1 MRELSGEQQTDYGEF
16 PDIGAPREP
25 ARNKGWLWHGFASLV
40 IAALG
45 LVVASAVGL
54 TTNAGTTRDLSA
66 VPDTSVAVSTA
77 PTDGVT
83 TRTGKVKGTATS
95 GKQSQSKNPAL
106 AAFGRRE
113 PATTTQTSRNGELRT
128 AIVQEQAAQRDEL
141 LAKTADETSRAADA
155 AGSDARQQQ
164 LKAADRASREAA
176 AQIAAENLRRATAA
190 RVAAE
195 NKRQTAERQP
205 AKPDPGSSTAN
216 DGGGGNNGSG
226 GGGSNGGSGSGSAGG
241 SGAVLP
247 VPSGVIGAHF
257 GEYGM
262 WSRYHTGLDF
272 RAAYGTPIR
281 AVKSGTVLYAGNSGN
296 WAGNHVAIKHA
307 DGKTTMYSHMSS
319 MSVRAGQ
326 TVQAGQVIGRV
337 GETGRAFGAHLHFE
351 LYPAGVKYGDV
362 YKAINPQPWLAANGV
377 TTH

>member
-1 MRELSGEQQTDYGEF
+1 MRELYGEQQTDYEET
-16 PDIGAPREP
+16 PDVGAPREP
-25 ARNKGWLWHGFASLV
+25 APSKGWLWHGLAALV

-54 TTNAGTTRDLSA
+54 TTNAETTRDLSA

-77 PTDGVT
+77 PTDGAT
-83 TRTGKVKGTATS
+83 PRTGKAKGTAS
-95 GKQSQSKNPAL
+95 EKRFQSTNPAL

-113 PATTTQTSRNGELRT
+113 TATTTQTSRNGELRT

-141 LAKTADETSRAADA
+141 LAKTADEISRAADA

-164 LKAADRASREAA
+164 LKAADKASREAA

-195 NKRQTAERQP
+195 SKRQTAERQP
-205 AKPDPGSSTAN
+205 TKPDSSSSTAN
-216 DGGGGNNGSG
+216 SGGGNNSGSG
-226 GGGSNGGSGSGSAGG
+226 GGGSNGGSNSGSAGG

-247 VPSGVIGAHF
+247 VPGGVIGAHF

-319 MSVRAGQ
+319 MSAHAGQ
-326 TVQAGQVIGRV
+326 TVQAGEVIGRV